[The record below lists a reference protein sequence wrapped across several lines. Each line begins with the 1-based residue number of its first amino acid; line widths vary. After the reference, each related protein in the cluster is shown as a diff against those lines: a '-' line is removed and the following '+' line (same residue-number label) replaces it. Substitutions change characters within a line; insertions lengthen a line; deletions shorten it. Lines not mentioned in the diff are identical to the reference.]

1 MEDRRTHHWRQHAI
15 RLFAEPSSR
24 VAMRVT
30 EFGRALE
37 EPDQFVRK
45 LDKTLCMSFCQAIFD
60 CQIALCAP
68 TQLGAN
74 APERRP

>member
-1 MEDRRTHHWRQHAI
+1 
-15 RLFAEPSSR
+15 
-24 VAMRVT
+24 MRVT